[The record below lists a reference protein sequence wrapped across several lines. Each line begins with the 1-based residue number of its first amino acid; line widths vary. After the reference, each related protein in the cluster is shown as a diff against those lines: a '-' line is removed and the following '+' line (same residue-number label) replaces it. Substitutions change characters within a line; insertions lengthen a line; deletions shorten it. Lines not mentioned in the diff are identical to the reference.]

1 VDFPAGLGSSVTSRL
16 RVSTHPAAKI
26 DELLPSEWKK
36 LNAQA
41 DTDLRADTAKIVRV
55 A

>member
-1 VDFPAGLGSSVTSRL
+1 
-16 RVSTHPAAKI
+16 VSTHPADKI

-36 LNAQA
+36 LNA
-41 DTDLRADTAKIVRV
+41 DTDADLSDDTAKIIKV

>member
-1 VDFPAGLGSSVTSRL
+1 
-16 RVSTHPAAKI
+16 VSTHPADKI

-36 LNAQA
+36 LNAETSA
-41 DTDLRADTAKIVRV
+41 DLGDNPAGVEKV